1 MYKEISPDLILG
13 MKELCKLALQL
24 ALTLNQTL
32 ITLKTETS
40 L

>member
-13 MKELCKLALQL
+13 MNELCKLALQL

-32 ITLKTETS
+32 ITLNTETS